1 MKYKVG
7 DLLKNENNNTLY
19 TVEYIYSDNNTVILS
34 SNYSGI
40 IHKSSIKQ
48 LKKVYTH
55 ISYRNKLIKFIKGC

>member
-40 IHKSSIKQ
+40 THKSSIKQ
-48 LKKVYTH
+48 LKKVYTN

>member
-19 TVEYIYSDNNTVILS
+19 TIEYIYSDNNTVILS
-34 SNYSGI
+34 SNYSRR

-48 LKKVYTH
+48 LKKAYTN
-55 ISYRNKLIKFIKGC
+55 ISYRNNLLKFIKGC

>member
-1 MKYKVG
+1 MKYKAG

-34 SNYSGI
+34 SNYSG
-40 IHKSSIKQ
+40 KTYKTSIKQ
-48 LKKVYTH
+48 LKKVYTN